1 VIWARDEADQ
11 AVKGFLVRTS
21 LPGYSA
27 EMMQGKIAQRTV
39 HNGLITMR
47 DVRVAEADRLQNARS
62 FADLA
67 VPTTLVDWHGSIVR
81 REVQALV
88 AEGLP
93 ACVRVVQAGASTE
106 ERFAAI
112 VAAFA
117 S

>member
-1 VIWARDEADQ
+1 
-11 AVKGFLVRTS
+11 
-21 LPGYSA
+21 
-27 EMMQGKIAQRTV
+27 
-39 HNGLITMR
+39 
-47 DVRVAEADRLQNARS
+47 
-62 FADLA
+62 
-67 VPTTLVDWHGSIVR
+67 
-81 REVQALV
+81 LV